1 MPFVKIIALEDI
13 IRDGLPLVKKGN
25 TAQVEQ
31 WLADDAIEKKEAEL
45 FEPTRKVVDLK
56 KLLEPKD
63 VKK

>member
-1 MPFVKIIALEDI
+1 MPFVTIKALEDI

>member
-1 MPFVKIIALEDI
+1 MPFVTIKALEDI

-63 VKK
+63 KK

>member
-1 MPFVKIIALEDI
+1 MPFVTIKALEDI

-56 KLLEPKD
+56 KLLEPKE